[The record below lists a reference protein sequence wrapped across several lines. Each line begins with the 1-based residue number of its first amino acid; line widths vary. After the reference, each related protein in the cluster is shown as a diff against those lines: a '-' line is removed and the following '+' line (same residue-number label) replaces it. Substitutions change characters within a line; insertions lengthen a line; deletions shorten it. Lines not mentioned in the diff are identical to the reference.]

1 MVKAY
6 FRPKSAHEA
15 LALLTSEE
23 NAVLLAGGTYLMTSQ
38 FASRPMKA
46 IAISDLAP
54 KSIERRGNTI
64 AIGAGVTFQE
74 LADSEALPEAL
85 RSAALGMADRNI
97 RNRATVG
104 GNIGADK
111 SCSSLLPFF
120 LVANARYSRFSAP
133 PISAADWQAAASAV
147 ERGFI
152 ATIEFEAPASR
163 RFAYGKYSR
172 TSCDL
177 AVITCAASAEPEGKG
192 LRGLRIAMGGLS
204 PHARRFPEI
213 ESLFNAASLP
223 AKAEIEALVSP
234 LFTPSGDAR
243 GSSGFKRL
251 RAATLLA
258 DVLVSL
264 EEGGL

>member
-1 MVKAY
+1 MAMNTVNELLRERVRLDGPRGAFRVKT
-6 FRPKSAHEA
+6 RGRWVE
-15 LALLTSEE
+15 LTWNEIYEKVSDV
-23 NAVLLAGGTYLMTSQ
+23 ARGLKVLG
-38 FASRPMKA
+38 
-46 IAISDLAP
+46 
-54 KSIERRGNTI
+54 
-64 AIGAGVTFQE
+64 
-74 LADSEALPEAL
+74 L
-85 RSAALGMADRNI
+85 RTG
-97 RNRATVG
+97 
-104 GNIGADK
+104 DK
-111 SCSSLLPFF
+111 VVLCCSTRLEW
-120 LVANARYSRFSAP
+120 V
-133 PISAADWQAAASAV
+133 V
-147 ERGFI
+147 
-152 ATIEFEAPASR
+152 
-163 RFAYGKYSR
+163 
-172 TSCDL
+172 CDL

-251 RAATLLA
+251 RAAALLA